1 MLIICGLWL
10 IFVCGAYGFFPQQ
23 WKEDFFGHG
32 GVSHIAQTNQAFAEL
47 AIQYFPLVPLTD
59 SMKRARDTIADAN
72 AEVDDDQDHSA
83 LHFDGENFD
92 GGQKRLT
99 QLKDDVIK
107 YLKDDNRGAA
117 RKSLGNA
124 LHTLQDFYA
133 HSNWVE
139 LGNTSPHPDLGRGT
153 PLVHA
158 VFGDPTCKDC
168 GTLGINPPMC
178 DGCSVT
184 FDCPDCSAN
193 VLKSPGLL
201 TSGYYFGEDAPP
213 KGIEIPAYK
222 CHHGGATDSPL
233 GGTIGFL
240 QQIPYGGINK
250 DSLNCVFSP
259 HSYAHRQ
266 AAQLS
271 IDATK
276 QYINDIKILITEPQL
291 KALFGVGPTLAFVI
305 DTTSSM
311 SDIIQAVREQA
322 ISIAGERLGTPDE
335 ASLYIISP
343 FNDPLTG
350 PVTTTSDFNTFQ
362 EVISSLSAEGG
373 GDCPELAFTGLAAA
387 LDVVDEGTSVFLF
400 TDAEAKDA
408 ELAGTVRAN
417 ALSRN
422 VNIYSFKFDSN
433 CDDSGSLRKRQDF
446 LADEVYGAIS
456 LGTGGQYYSLPRP
469 QANNITGLLAP
480 VTKTNTVYIMK
491 IADNICTPKTYKF
504 PIDTKTS
511 EFSVSLRGI
520 NVFITILKP
529 DGSTLDLSS
538 TGVSNTVLTSSQ
550 FITVKNPMV
559 GAWAIEAIGPG
570 NFTIDVIGVSV
581 LQLSSFR
588 FVQIAGRPGH
598 TGYFPI
604 SGPPAY
610 DHDVAAV
617 ANVEGANFTDFKMDF
632 RDPSGEAILS
642 PTLMAGSGEFGEPP
656 VNSFFGIFHLKPTGV
671 FAYVSGKDSS
681 GAPFQRVLASLITPY
696 QSNSS
701 YTGISNSTS
710 ATFQN
715 FTAISVIP
723 IANATAI
730 SPYANSTSFS
740 ACHVTYTS
748 KSNWTATPSPITP
761 GTAAAW
767 ASTALGGNS
776 SKPVHA
782 TTSWPSKSSISTTE
796 SSTAIFT
803 GGAARLK
810 GTFGLTVILVF
821 ERLFTLVRL

>member
-1 MLIICGLWL
+1 MAPVYSYVDTELRPNRLESLSASWRVTASASKGEMLCSSTFNTCNIICRLWL

-23 WKEDFFGHG
+23 WKEDFVGHG

-47 AIQYFPLVPLTD
+47 AMQYFPLVPLTD

-99 QLKDDVIK
+99 QLKDDVVK

-139 LGNTSPHPDLGRGT
+139 LGNTSPHPDLGHGT

-158 VFGDPTCKDC
+158 VFGDPTCKVC

-178 DGCSVT
+178 PDCSVT

-193 VLKSPGLL
+193 VLTSPGLL

-240 QQIPYGGINK
+240 QQVPYGGINK

-311 SDIIQAVREQA
+311 SDIIQAVREQT
-322 ISIAGERLGTPDE
+322 ISIAQERLGTSDE

-362 EVISSLSAEGG
+362 EAISSLSAEGG

-387 LDVVDEGTSVFLF
+387 LDVVDEGASVFLF

-408 ELAGTVRAN
+408 ELAGIVRAN

-538 TGVSNTVLTSSQ
+538 TG
-550 FITVKNPMV
+550 
-559 GAWAIEAIGPG
+559 
-570 NFTIDVIGVSV
+570 
-581 LQLSSFR
+581 
-588 FVQIAGRPGH
+588 IAGRPGH

-656 VNSFFGIFHLKPTGV
+656 VNSFFGVFHLKPTDV
-671 FAYVSGKDSS
+671 FAYVSGKDST

-715 FTAISVIP
+715 FTAMSVIP

-740 ACHVTYTS
+740 ACPVTYTS
-748 KSNWTATPSPITP
+748 KYNWTTTPSSITS

-776 SKPVHA
+776 SKLVHA

-810 GTFGLTVILVF
+810 ETFGLTVILVF
-821 ERLFTLVRL
+821 ECLFTLVRL